1 MKYIKQNIEGYN
13 VKFKIIIGSVD
24 FRDYEYVLQIKY
36 KYKSKQIFSY
46 FIYLERVSNLN
57 EYKTLTDKRLIDKVT
72 PYIIKDIKR
81 RESYLREI

>member
-1 MKYIKQNIEGYN
+1 MNKFYNYYNNI
-13 VKFKIIIGSVD
+13 
-24 FRDYEYVLQIKY
+24 QIKY

-81 RESYLREI
+81 RKSYLREI